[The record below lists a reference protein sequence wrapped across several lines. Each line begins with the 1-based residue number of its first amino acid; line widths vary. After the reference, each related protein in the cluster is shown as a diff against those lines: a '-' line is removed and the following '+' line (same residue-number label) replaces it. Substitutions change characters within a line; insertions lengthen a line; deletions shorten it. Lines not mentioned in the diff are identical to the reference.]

1 MADFKKILEKGAKR
15 KLTGNISK
23 FISVAC
29 IVLALY
35 QLYSIVYAFPTVV
48 VYRGIHVTVLVA
60 LTFFIYTTP
69 EGKKDKRLKTFDI
82 ICACLSLIVGL
93 YIIVNGERW
102 AFRRVFLD
110 PLTLGDK
117 ILGII
122 MVLLVLE
129 AIRRVVGYPLLVL
142 SILFFIYPFVG
153 QYIPGLFG
161 HRGFAFNKVLEMTFM
176 TTNGILGM
184 PVGISSTYVFMFSLF
199 GEILNASGAGDI
211 FFDLARS
218 IAGSARGGLA
228 KTAVVASALFG
239 SISGSPISNVATTGS
254 FTIPM
259 MKKSGYPA
267 HFAGAVETAASC
279 GGTIAPP
286 VMGAVAFVMAEIMGV
301 TYAKVMVIAFI
312 PAILYFCSV
321 FLGVDSAA
329 LKLNLKGIPRNEL
342 PPFGK
347 TLIKGLRFII
357 PLIWLVFRIL
367 AGFTANR
374 AAFESTLLLIIFS
387 YFTKDKSQWMSIG
400 KILKALEGSVKT
412 VLTIAIACAAAG
424 IIVGMISLTGVGAK
438 FTSLVLALA
447 HGQLF
452 LALILTMIVTIILG
466 MGMNITPTY
475 ILAAS
480 LAAPALI
487 KAGIVPMAAHLFIMY
502 FAAMATMTPPV
513 AMAAYTAAS
522 IADADPLK
530 VGFTAVR
537 LGIVAYIIPFV
548 FVYRPEL
555 LLHGET
561 VNIIT
566 SSVFI
571 FIGCYALACGLNSWL
586 LKRTKNYERIALL
599 AAALMM
605 LWSNYL
611 INAIGVAILGI
622 TMLMQYGRRD
632 SLHDEI
638 KVTV

>member
-1 MADFKKILEKGAKR
+1 M
-15 KLTGNISK
+15 
-23 FISVAC
+23 
-29 IVLALY
+29 
-35 QLYSIVYAFPTVV
+35 
-48 VYRGIHVTVLVA
+48 
-60 LTFFIYTTP
+60 YTTP
-69 EGKKDKRLKTFDI
+69 EDKKDKKLKTFDI
-82 ICACLSLIVGL
+82 ICASLSLVIGL
-93 YIIVNGERW
+93 YIVLNGERW

-129 AIRRVVGYPLLVL
+129 AVRRVVGYPLLVL
-142 SILFFIYPFVG
+142 SILFLIYPFIG
-153 QYIPGLFG
+153 KFIPGLFG
-161 HRGFAFNKVLEMTFM
+161 HRGFAFNKVLEMAFM
-176 TTNGILGM
+176 TTNGVFGM

-199 GEILNASGAGDI
+199 GEVLNASGAGDI

-218 IAGSARGGLA
+218 IAGFTRGGLA

-286 VMGAVAFVMAEIMGV
+286 VMGAVAFIVAEIMGV
-301 TYAKVMVIAFI
+301 TYAKIMIVAFI
-312 PAILYFCSV
+312 PAILYFGSV

-329 LKLNLKGIPRNEL
+329 LKLNLKGVPRREL
-342 PPFGK
+342 PSFGK
-347 TLIKGLRFII
+347 TLIRGLRFII
-357 PLIWLVFRIL
+357 PLGWLVFRIL
-367 AGFTANR
+367 AGYTANR
-374 AAFESTLLLIIFS
+374 AAFESTLLLIVFS
-387 YFTKDKSQWMSIG
+387 FFTKDRTQWMNLN
-400 KILKALEGSVKT
+400 KILKALEDSVKT

-487 KAGIVPMAAHLFIMY
+487 KAGVVPMAAHFFIMY

-522 IADADPLK
+522 IADSDPMK

-548 FVYRPEL
+548 FIYRPEL
-555 LLHGET
+555 LLHGESAKI
-561 VNIIT
+561 IIT
-566 SSVFI
+566 SLFI
-571 FIGCYALACGLNSWL
+571 FAGCYSLACGLNGWL
-586 LKRTKNYERIALL
+586 FKPTKNYERIILL
-599 AAALMM
+599 AAALLMF
-605 LWSNYL
+605 WPSYL
-611 INAIGVAILGI
+611 INAIGAAILGV
-622 TMLMQYGRRD
+622 TMLMQYSRRD
-632 SLHDEI
+632 NLRDEI
-638 KVTV
+638 KVAV